1 MILWNQFWGVGPSA
15 HDSGFPRRRRVSAE
29 GEKIILCIILCVFGY
44 LARTFVS
51 HVPAQLFHMWI
62 STAFILMQSFCHWC
76 HSRFGHQGP
85 SFSIHRLAR
94 HYHWVLKYFGVRKK
108 KGFILK
114 KVRSHWCKQ
123 KCSQSA
129 EERALQPARLWPGF
143 KEEVESELSQEPSSL
158 HRWRGAGMHAK
169 WGGPRNKGRIVR
181 GRWGDWVS
189 WRRKWWDRPGESP
202 GAKL

>member
-29 GEKIILCIILCVFGY
+29 GEKIILCIMLCVFVY

-51 HVPAQLFHMWI
+51 HVHAQLFHMWI

-76 HSRFGHQGP
+76 HSRFGHQGH

-108 KGFILK
+108 RASFSRRLEATGANKSALRVQKKGLFSLLDSGQASRRRWNLSWVRNPVVCIGGEELECMLNEGDQGT
-114 KVRSHWCKQ
+114 KV
-123 KCSQSA
+123 
-129 EERALQPARLWPGF
+129 G
-143 KEEVESELSQEPSSL
+143 
-158 HRWRGAGMHAK
+158 
-169 WGGPRNKGRIVR
+169 
-181 GRWGDWVS
+181 
-189 WRRKWWDRPGESP
+189 
-202 GAKL
+202 